1 MNSFWEVLFG
11 AAGALAVIAL
21 IAWALW
27 RWLASSPEP
36 GALIFRW
43 VLTLLN
49 LGFIILVVVPM
60 FVSGGLEALVG
71 LLAAGVAGLI
81 MAVIWVP
88 HLTDWVSRKLGAL
101 YDGGDVPPEPQAYYS
116 IAEAKRKRGNYAE
129 AAAEVQAQLAV
140 FPYDFQ
146 GWMLL
151 AEIQAENLHDLPAA
165 TASLESFVSQPG
177 HAPKNVAFAL
187 NRLADW
193 QLKYNYDAPAARQA
207 FQRIIDMFPDSP
219 EAHLAHQRL
228 AHIAPPE
235 MLARPETL
243 PPVPVQPGEADLGVK
258 PGPARLRLPGE
269 TAAARAAA
277 LARQLEQFPLDNQAR
292 QELAVLYA
300 EEFGRL
306 DLATEQLEWLI
317 AQPHAPPG
325 QVVHWLYL
333 LADFQ
338 LRAGRDLQAARRT
351 LERIIAAAPGSAA
364 AETAGRH
371 LLTLGLEAKGT
382 QAGQVVKLGAY
393 EQDLGLKTRT

>member
-1 MNSFWEVLFG
+1 MNSFWEVFLGG
-11 AAGALAVIAL
+11 AAAVLSVAL
-21 IAWALW
+21 IVWALW
-27 RWLASSPEP
+27 RWLASTPEP

-43 VLTLLN
+43 VLTLLD
-49 LGFIILVVVPM
+49 LGFIIFLVAPTVGA
-60 FVSGGLEALVG
+60 GGLAALAG
-71 LLAAGVAGLI
+71 LGMAVVAGLI
-81 MAVIWVP
+81 MALIWVP

-151 AEIQAENLHDLPAA
+151 AEIQAENLHDLPGA

-193 QLKYNYDAPAARQA
+193 QLKYNRDAAAARQA
-207 FQRIIDMFPDSP
+207 FQRIIDLFPDSP

-235 MLARPETL
+235 MLARPETPAPL
-243 PPVPVQPGEADLGVK
+243 PVRQGEEDLGLQPG
-258 PGPARLRLPGE
+258 PSRLRLPGQPA
-269 TAAARAAA
+269 TARAAE

-300 EEFGRL
+300 EGFDRL

-317 AQPHAPPG
+317 GQPHAPPG
-325 QVVHWLYL
+325 QVVHWLNL

-338 LRAGRDLQAARRT
+338 LKAGRDLQAARRT
-351 LERIIAAAPGSAA
+351 LERIIAADPDSAA
-364 AETAGRH
+364 AETAGRR
-371 LLTLGLEAKGT
+371 LLTLGLEAKGQ
-382 QAGQVVKLGAY
+382 QAGQLVKLGAY